1 MKQFIPAWYD
11 SKNWWNST
19 TQPFYIKRKVTDFDD
34 MISLMTMHSSNN
46 VDYQL
51 IVLNFSPY
59 LRTFLHRYD
68 LYESHYWSVFD
79 EIQGVGHQTPQAID
93 YRDLSWPE
101 GTEFI
106 FTPFQI
112 QAMTED
118 LYRQCVL
125 IHLMVITIKNT
136 IFQKMGKKY
145 LLKT

>member
-1 MKQFIPAWYD
+1 
-11 SKNWWNST
+11 
-19 TQPFYIKRKVTDFDD
+19 

-51 IVLNFSPY
+51 IVLSFSPY

-79 EIQGVGHQTPQAID
+79 EIQGIGHQTPQAID

-106 FTPFQI
+106 LLPFKFKRLQ
-112 QAMTED
+112 
-118 LYRQCVL
+118 
-125 IHLMVITIKNT
+125 VITR
-136 IFQKMGKKY
+136 F
-145 LLKT
+145 LKFTSAKRGT

>member
-1 MKQFIPAWYD
+1 
-11 SKNWWNST
+11 
-19 TQPFYIKRKVTDFDD
+19 

-106 FTPFQI
+106 FTPFKFKRLQ
-112 QAMTED
+112 
-118 LYRQCVL
+118 
-125 IHLMVITIKNT
+125 VITR
-136 IFQKMGKKY
+136 F
-145 LLKT
+145 LKFTSAKRVPDVGRGLQV

>member
-1 MKQFIPAWYD
+1 MKRFIPAWY
-11 SKNWWNST
+11 SRNRWWEST
-19 TQPFYIKRKVTDFDD
+19 SRPFYLKQYTDFDD

-112 QAMTED
+112 QAITGD
-118 LYRQCVL
+118 NTFSK
-125 IHLMVITIKNT
+125 IHFSQEGT
-136 IFQKMGKKY
+136 
-145 LLKT
+145 

>member
-1 MKQFIPAWYD
+1 
-11 SKNWWNST
+11 
-19 TQPFYIKRKVTDFDD
+19 

-93 YRDLSWPE
+93 YRDLHGQKALNLFYS
-101 GTEFI
+101 
-106 FTPFQI
+106 FQI
-112 QAMTED
+112 QAITGD
-118 LYRQCVL
+118 NTFSK
-125 IHLMVITIKNT
+125 IHFSQEGT
-136 IFQKMGKKY
+136 
-145 LLKT
+145 

>member
-1 MKQFIPAWYD
+1 
-11 SKNWWNST
+11 
-19 TQPFYIKRKVTDFDD
+19 

-59 LRTFLHRYD
+59 LRTFLH
-68 LYESHYWSVFD
+68 WSVFD

-106 FTPFQI
+106 LPFQS
-112 QAMTED
+112 D
-118 LYRQCVL
+118 YR
-125 IHLMVITIKNT
+125 
-136 IFQKMGKKY
+136 
-145 LLKT
+145 